1 MPYRR
6 LPNTDEARVRAL
18 RCAVEEEKSYEIH
31 KGAIAPKTLEDA
43 RVFLPM
49 FENAQQFY
57 KQAYQEQ
64 VNASKMLQELMKQA
78 RMYISHFIQVF
89 NLAIIRNEV
98 KAEHKTLYG
107 MEPDSSSVPDMI
119 NDTSVL
125 EWGERIIKGERERIS
140 QGGSPIYNP
149 AIAKVTVHFEMFKD
163 AYFKQKIYQRNTNR
177 ALEKLGLLRDQ
188 ADSIILEIW
197 NQVED
202 KFKEASDPASLEI
215 CRRYG
220 LVYYYRKGEQM
231 NVFD

>member
-6 LPNTDEARVRAL
+6 LPNTDDARIRAL
-18 RCAVEEEKSYEIH
+18 RSAVEEEMTHEIH
-31 KGAIAPKTLEDA
+31 KGALTPITLETA
-43 RVFLPM
+43 RFFLPL
-49 FENAQQFY
+49 FENAQLHY
-57 KQAYQEQ
+57 KIAYQEQ
-64 VNASKMLQELMKQA
+64 INASKALQDLMKQA
-78 RMYISHFIQVF
+78 RLYISHFVQVF
-89 NLAIIRNEV
+89 NLCIIRHEV

-107 MEPDSSSVPDMI
+107 MTPDSFSVPEMI
-119 NDTSVL
+119 SDASVL
-125 EWGERIIKGERERIS
+125 EWGERIIKGERQRIS

-149 AIAKVTVHFEMFKD
+149 TIAKVTVHYDMFKD

-188 ADSIILEIW
+188 ADTIILDVW

-202 KFKEASDPASLEI
+202 KYRDTSDPASLEI

-220 LVYYYRKGEQM
+220 LIYYYRKGEQM